1 MLVTGIGG
9 GVAVFCMQFA
19 LAAGASVWVTSS
31 SNAKIDRA
39 VELGASGGV
48 NYRDKDWVQK
58 LRAAVPQRFDAV
70 IDGTPLAARA
80 SKTHAAALCFASHHR
95 IALVANTGAGGD
107 SLSAYV
113 SLLRVGG
120 IISMYGATTGRP
132 RNLNVTQL
140 FLKNVELRG
149 STMGSPREFEA
160 MLRLVAKSGIVPVVS
175 RIHDFDDALAA
186 FNTLQASTQF
196 GKVVVRVCASGLV
209 ASRDASSA
217 PGVVG
222 TPLSKL

>member
-80 SKTHAAALCFASHHR
+80 TKPF
-95 IALVANTGAGGD
+95 
-107 SLSAYV
+107 
-113 SLLRVGG
+113 
-120 IISMYGATTGRP
+120 
-132 RNLNVTQL
+132 
-140 FLKNVELRG
+140 
-149 STMGSPREFEA
+149 
-160 MLRLVAKSGIVPVVS
+160 
-175 RIHDFDDALAA
+175 
-186 FNTLQASTQF
+186 
-196 GKVVVRVCASGLV
+196 
-209 ASRDASSA
+209 
-217 PGVVG
+217 
-222 TPLSKL
+222 